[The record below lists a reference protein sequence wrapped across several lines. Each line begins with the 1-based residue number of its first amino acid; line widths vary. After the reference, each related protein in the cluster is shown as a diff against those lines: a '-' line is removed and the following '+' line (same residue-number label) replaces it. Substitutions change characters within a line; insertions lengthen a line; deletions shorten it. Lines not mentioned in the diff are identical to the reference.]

1 MPERPKGRGPTLDPA
16 HSVLVV
22 VDVENEFVKPGGKMY
37 PETLKGQERTRK
49 FVSRIQKFV
58 QRCRENNLRI
68 IFIDSIR
75 SADAPESRV
84 FGRYQRLLEGTWHSA
99 IIDEIKPL
107 PTEMVVPKRCHDCF
121 VAPLMEKTLEE
132 MAIRPLVDTVIVT
145 GGANGGCAYD
155 AIIGFTQ
162 RYYRVVVPV
171 DCTYGSEEG
180 EKFLMEQMA
189 DPAYSYMTT
198 LADSESIRFEPAAIH
213 VEATGAH

>member
-1 MPERPKGRGPTLDPA
+1 MNFLALSLPFRVSGYIFP
-16 HSVLVV
+16 
-22 VDVENEFVKPGGKMY
+22 PGFKNSFS
-37 PETLKGQERTRK
+37 TSTRA
-49 FVSRIQKFV
+49 
-58 QRCRENNLRI
+58 
-68 IFIDSIR
+68 
-75 SADAPESRV
+75 ADAPESRI

-121 VAPLMEKTLEE
+121 VGPLMEKTLEE

-180 EKFLMEQMA
+180 EKFLRQQMA
-189 DPAYSYMTT
+189 DPAYSYITT
-198 LADSESIRFEPAAIH
+198 PADSESIRFEPAASNEQAMEVH
-213 VEATGAH
+213 